1 MTSVYHQKINALQLN
16 IQNSLVVGVIIT
28 SSNVKTF
35 EVNSKYRPGRRA
47 VWTFTLRDSENDTIN
62 ITVWGSETYVSKLH
76 ESFPIGCV
84 VEVINAKVQDYPTD
98 GKNERFMPTTSSRH
112 HLVVNEGAALI
123 QLHDSPNKELYEALL
138 HVPMKNV
145 SKARSLSDILKN
157 MEGLQDQYVDV
168 LAAVTFVSDSRNL
181 MTKDGR
187 ALVCRDFEVN
197 DGTTNNGV
205 AFKLWE
211 NEWIRRS
218 ANWEPKHSVLFMS
231 DLLVTMDKFK
241 KKMTLMIVRK
251 TVITEDPD
259 VPQADKVRNSISQT
273 DMDSISHDPFIL
285 PKPENIKTV
294 MTIKEISEKLN
305 KKQPTGGDRIQFVAI
320 LYATVTEI
328 NMENAQ
334 GSDILIT
341 RCALCKRTVPD
352 TQDSCMNL
360 ECPCGNGRRAP
371 TNVHNFYLRV
381 NLKDETGYLIGC
393 RLTGAPAEQALAC
406 SVDEFKA
413 MTQTQRE
420 ELKWRLI
427 LENCDVRL
435 QVLGPTPTFPR
446 VLYNILSLER
456 TREVKDQ

>member
-1 MTSVYHQKINALQLN
+1 MASVYRQKISGLQLN
-16 IQNSLVVGVIIT
+16 LQNSLVVGVIIT
-28 SSNVKTF
+28 SCNVKTF

-47 VWTFTLRDSENDTIN
+47 VWSFTLRDSERDTVN
-62 ITVWGSETYVSKLH
+62 VTVWGTEPYISKLNV
-76 ESFPIGCV
+76 SFSIGCV
-84 VEVINAKVQDYPTD
+84 VEVINAKVQDYPAD
-98 GKNERFMPTTSSRH
+98 GKNERFMPTTSSRY
-112 HLVVNEGAALI
+112 HLVINEGTALI
-123 QLHDSPNKELYEALL
+123 QLHDSPNKELYESLL
-138 HVPMKNV
+138 CIPMKNV
-145 SKARSLSDILKN
+145 TNVRSLSDILMN
-157 MEGLQDQYVDV
+157 IESLQDQFVDI

-181 MTKDGR
+181 ITKDGR

-197 DGTTNNGV
+197 DGSTAKAV

-218 ANWEPKHSVLFMS
+218 ANWQPKHSVLFMS
-231 DLLVTMDKFK
+231 DVLVAMDKFK
-241 KKMTLMIVRK
+241 KKMGLMIVRK

-273 DMDSISHDPFIL
+273 DIDSTSHDPFIL

-294 MTIKEISEKLN
+294 MTIQEISEKLN
-305 KKQPTGGDRIQFVAI
+305 KKESRDGERMQFVTI

-328 NMENAQ
+328 NMENVQ
-334 GSDILIT
+334 GSDILVT
-341 RCALCKRTVPD
+341 RCALCKRTIPV

-371 TNVHNFYLRV
+371 INVHTFYLKV

-393 RLTGAPAEQALAC
+393 RLTGVPAEQALSC

-420 ELKWRLI
+420 ELKWKLI

-456 TREVKDQ
+456 IRELW